1 MSAHTHLRADTGAAL
16 RARTDARISARTLTR
31 KCKHI
36 CTPAHTYTCTRGSAS
51 PRLLAFCL
59 HEELSG
65 LGRVRRCWV
74 PPGSLCSSSTWGG
87 GKGTLCFPRHSS
99 WGLMRPPQT
108 TPPPRGSGGC
118 GVHTKPTCMCH
129 VTPVRHA
136 ARARPPAPRGLQS
149 TRATA
154 RSTRTVPIGMCT
166 GLHERARS
174 RCGHTHAKRT
184 QGGHEG
190 TWQIPSLLPHN
201 C

>member
-1 MSAHTHLRADTGAAL
+1 MAL
-16 RARTDARISARTLTR
+16 
-31 KCKHI
+31 
-36 CTPAHTYTCTRGSAS
+36 
-51 PRLLAFCL
+51 
-59 HEELSG
+59 
-65 LGRVRRCWV
+65 LGPSWQ
-74 PPGSLCSSSTWGG
+74 LCSSCTWGG
-87 GKGTLCFPRHSS
+87 GKGTLCFTRHSS

-118 GVHTKPTCMCH
+118 GVHTKPTCVCH

-184 QGGHEG
+184 RGGHEG

-201 C
+201 CQHCAWCPAWRAWSSSVGPHYSPHPTGTAGGGHRTPPVRAVGMASEDQPMGEGVQWGSPAA

>member
-1 MSAHTHLRADTGAAL
+1 MHGSLHARSHASANTFAHQHIRTRAHVGLRRRACWPSVCMKSSQVSAGYGAA
-16 RARTDARISARTLTR
+16 
-31 KCKHI
+31 
-36 CTPAHTYTCTRGSAS
+36 GS
-51 PRLLAFCL
+51 LLQ
-59 HEELSG
+59 
-65 LGRVRRCWV
+65 
-74 PPGSLCSSSTWGG
+74 LCSSSTWGG

-99 WGLMRPPQT
+99 WGLMRPPQA

-118 GVHTKPTCMCH
+118 GVHTKPTCVCH

-154 RSTRTVPIGMCT
+154 RSTRTAPIGMCT

-184 QGGHEG
+184 RGGHEG